1 MQIYSF
7 VFFIVFHSIE
17 YMENTISFNTKF
29 GWISATEL
37 NNKITSIQFNR
48 LKKKGITSSNLKK
61 LRDSIN
67 AYFKGKKNDIKI
79 PIKVEGNT
87 LQKKIWDELKK
98 IDKGKTK
105 TYGEIAKKFKISPR
119 YVGRVCGQNKHILVI
134 PCHRVI
140 RSDGSLAGFSAHGG
154 IKLKK
159 KLIQFEAE

>member
-1 MQIYSF
+1 
-7 VFFIVFHSIE
+7 
-17 YMENTISFNTKF
+17 MENTISFNTKF

-48 LKKKGITSSNLKK
+48 LKKKGTTSSNLKK

-140 RSDGSLAGFSAHGG
+140 RSDGSLGG
-154 IKLKK
+154 YSGKGGVKTKRFLLKK
-159 KLIQFEAE
+159 EGIRL